1 MPLPTV
7 ADLIK
12 INEDALTVLNG
23 SLQTLKASLAGQ
35 DPDEKARILA
45 RMGRINN
52 EIQVTQNVVIHLHAA
67 DVVVNEM
74 SNKTIERLD
83 ALAGRLDNAIISQA
97 WINASLAIIQGLF
110 DTASSIRKITEMNSS
125 A

>member
-1 MPLPTV
+1 MPPTV

-23 SLQTLKASLAGQ
+23 SLQTLKASLAGK

-52 EIQVTQNVVIHLHAA
+52 EIQVTSNVVIHLHAA

-74 SNKTIERLD
+74 PKKTLAKLD
-83 ALAGRLDNAIISQA
+83 ALAQSLDDAIMQQA
-97 WINASLAIIQGLF
+97 WVNASLAVIQGLF
-110 DTASSIRKITEMNSS
+110 DTASEIRKITEMNSS